1 MDKQS
6 GQREDVPS
14 QDEYIAVYGQTV
26 RGNSPFWYEYGQS
39 VSGVWWVGKALTRN
53 PSRRFHRVLRA
64 GVPCECERKVSVASR
79 PGVLYGGLGSE

>member
-39 VSGVWWVGKALTRN
+39 GRRCVVIGKGPYLAAVVGTTTFDFL
-53 PSRRFHRVLRA
+53 S
-64 GVPCECERKVSVASR
+64 
-79 PGVLYGGLGSE
+79 